1 MEHGNEV
8 TMKHSSTGTFRSRRT
23 AHARGVL
30 LIAAALVLLYAGMAD
45 ASSVEREKNPTTRNR
60 ERKRASDP
68 RETLNYRYSSK
79 QDISLQFLHDPI
91 TKDDALANFR
101 FNKFSCMEGIDS
113 TRHDRLIPLDA
124 AFYPIAGEV
133 TQMLQTDTNAISVV
147 DADDDHGI
155 KRSIN
160 DLVNLV
166 GGPPLHPTAGKG
178 KYWDLL
184 EEVISARM
192 LDQEAPASEVLAQ
205 KLPLPD
211 RWENYT
217 VNDVAKAVHDEYP
230 GLHQANFLEDLLA
243 GKYGPIEIDF
253 DVVPKRC
260 NSDFLR
266 SAVMLA
272 TLNTWSIG
280 CIGPYNFAAKWWAG
294 RARPEEVVWAIKTKA
309 LKEGVTRRIRRMVKS
324 LNITK
329 QEEFTA
335 YPEGCPRHPTWP
347 AMHSAAS
354 NLSFWLQVVLNLT
367 PEQYCKA
374 KIVDNAVAYA
384 RTVAGVHFPD
394 DNIAGLKMGQI
405 VVADML
411 PKYLHQMYGSDED
424 AVEAKV
430 QAVINQARSW
440 DDFDPENPCS

>member
-1 MEHGNEV
+1 
-8 TMKHSSTGTFRSRRT
+8 
-23 AHARGVL
+23 
-30 LIAAALVLLYAGMAD
+30 
-45 ASSVEREKNPTTRNR
+45 
-60 ERKRASDP
+60 
-68 RETLNYRYSSK
+68 
-79 QDISLQFLHDPI
+79 
-91 TKDDALANFR
+91 
-101 FNKFSCMEGIDS
+101 MEGIDS
-113 TRHDRLIPLDA
+113 TRHDNMTPLDA
-124 AFYPIAGEV
+124 ASFPIAGEV
-133 TQMLQTDTNAISVV
+133 TQMLQSDTNAVSVV
-147 DADDDHGI
+147 DSAHDHGI
-155 KRSIN
+155 KRSIS
-160 DLVNLV
+160 DLVDLV
-166 GGPPLHPTAGKG
+166 GGPPLHPSRGKG

-192 LDQEAPASEVLAQ
+192 LDQEAPASENLAH

-217 VNDVAKAVHDEYP
+217 VHDVAKAVHDEYP

-243 GKYGPIEIDF
+243 GKYGPVEIDSR
-253 DVVPKRC
+253 VIPKRC
-260 NSDFLR
+260 NADFLR

-294 RARPEEVVWAIKTKA
+294 KARPEEVVWAIKTKA
-309 LKEGVTRRIRRMVKS
+309 LKDGVPRRIRRMVKA
-324 LNITK
+324 LNISK
-329 QEEFTA
+329 PEEFTA
-335 YPEGCPRHPTWP
+335 YPEGCPRHPSWP

-367 PEQYCKA
+367 TEQYCQA

-411 PKYLHQMYGSDED
+411 PQYLNQMYGSDID
-424 AVEAKV
+424 AVEAKI
-430 QAVINQARSW
+430 QALINQARSW
-440 DDFDPENPCS
+440 DNFDPENPCS